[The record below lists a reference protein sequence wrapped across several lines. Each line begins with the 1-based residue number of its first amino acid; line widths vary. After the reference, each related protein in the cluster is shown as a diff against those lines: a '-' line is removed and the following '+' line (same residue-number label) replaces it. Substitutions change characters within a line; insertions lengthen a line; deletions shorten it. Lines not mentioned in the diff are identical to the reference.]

1 MAKQNLGEIKSQLQ
15 KIAQDIEAPVTA
27 VPPGTAAPEV
37 AASPEQVMEL
47 VEDAIEI
54 LEVAEEAIPAEA
66 VAQEATGVTP
76 SIGARKTKK
85 AAEHPD
91 DDDDEEAGEKE
102 AKVRQA
108 RRALK
113 RAQED
118 DEEDDKEE
126 KDAKIRKARK
136 ALKRAQE
143 DLNKQDGDQGADK
156 DDDDEKTKLNAR
168 IESLEGELDKT
179 KKADLAQEFA
189 ALYSDRQRDAKYEEI
204 ANSKEPI
211 TVLERDFKIA
221 KEVVES
227 KQGSNTYEAV
237 KGEQS
242 GYLSQFKKAKLET
255 VLAPWKV

>member
-66 VAQEATGVTP
+66 VAEEPTGVTP

-85 AAEHPD
+85 ATDD
-91 DDDDEEAGEKE
+91 DDDDEESEEKE
-102 AKVRQA
+102 ARVRKA

-113 RAQED
+113 RAQDD
-118 DEEDDKEE
+118 DEEEDKDE

-136 ALKRAQE
+136 ALKKAQE
-143 DLNKQDGDQGADK
+143 DLNKQDGDQGANK
-156 DDDDEKTKLNAR
+156 EDDDEKKELNAR

-204 ANSKEPI
+204 ANSEEPI
-211 TVLERDFKIA
+211 NVLERDFKIA

-227 KQGSNTYEAV
+227 KQASNSYQAV
-237 KGEQS
+237 TGEQS
-242 GYLSQFKKAKLET
+242 GYLSRFKKAKLEQT
-255 VLAPWKV
+255 LAPWKV

>member
-27 VPPGTAAPEV
+27 VPPGTAQPEV

-66 VAQEATGVTP
+66 VAEEPTGVTP

-85 AAEHPD
+85 AAEHD
-91 DDDDEEAGEKE
+91 DDDDETEEKE

-113 RAQED
+113 RAQDE
-118 DEEDDKEE
+118 DEEDDKDE

-136 ALKRAQE
+136 SLKKAQE

-156 DDDDEKTKLNAR
+156 EDDDEKKELNAR
-168 IESLEGELDKT
+168 IALLEGELDKN
-179 KKADLAQEFA
+179 KKQDLAQEFA
-189 ALYSDRQRDAKYEEI
+189 ALYSDRQRDAKFEEI
-204 ANSKEPI
+204 ANSKESI

-221 KEVVES
+221 QEVVDS
-227 KQGSNTYEAV
+227 KQSVNPYQAV

-242 GYLSQFKKAKLET
+242 GYLSQFKKAKLEQT
-255 VLAPWKV
+255 LAPWKV